1 MDEANEKVA
10 GTMFMR
16 SLLPTKFLF
25 SWSEQ
30 VNADEAMNTQDEGI
44 NRSSE
49 KHKRDG
55 ESQNTFGVQN
65 RHVSD

>member
-30 VNADEAMNTQDEGI
+30 VNADEAMNT
-44 NRSSE
+44 
-49 KHKRDG
+49 
-55 ESQNTFGVQN
+55 
-65 RHVSD
+65 